1 VRNHRIND
9 QEYFMNKSLSP
20 FTYKI
25 QLYVTFKDIF
35 PEEQDIDLKELLS
48 HYSRKSLINV
58 ALALDT
64 YYGKG
69 EFENCIHFFSEG
81 NKWQYQEI
89 MRRFRIFKS
98 TSFYP
103 NTDYFFCSFVSG
115 LELLRYSYSM
125 PEKTSDEEPYERF
138 EWNLFRALLEINQQT
153 LCKFRAIDDIKK
165 HELVYLNNLC
175 YVDLGK
181 DLKELSIQQ
190 YVYSYHFFKYLKS
203 SCPQNRNLLEAF
215 ETHYGTSWKK
225 YVLTLISARTI
236 SIKHAGRL
244 KKTLEC
250 DVDNLMEK
258 SVFEHLILDTSKE
271 MKYASSSKE
280 DRDGNSDYRYFRE
293 SPVIDD
299 GDSYILY
306 SSPLFLGKV
315 YNSLYFDLPMIN
327 KEIPEKKNRVGSIKD
342 LITTDFIQNTLL
354 YQYVQESIHDG
365 YEMYTEAR
373 MDVAYKKN
381 ENELGAPDLVLIS
394 HHHAIVFECK
404 DIRLNG
410 WVKEQKDYNLII
422 QELKEKIL
430 GSGSNDHKG
439 VGQLTGHIKTIRNDV
454 FHWAPIGSGKK
465 VYPVL
470 VLSDPNFNQE
480 GLNGI
485 IWESYHES
493 IKNKSIRQLAAN
505 RPLIVM
511 TPMTLIKHSSK
522 FKQKGF
528 AFYFEK
534 YNRFMAKNRQYEFS
548 FEHFMNSYGFDKK
561 DLMTKIINELR
572 T

>member
-1 VRNHRIND
+1 
-9 QEYFMNKSLSP
+9 MNKSLSP
-20 FTYKI
+20 FTYRI
-25 QLYVTFKDIF
+25 QLYVTFKDLF
-35 PEEQDIDLKELLS
+35 PEEQELDLKELLS

-64 YYGKG
+64 YYGEG
-69 EFENCIHFFSEG
+69 EFENCVNFFSEG
-81 NKWQYQEI
+81 NKGQYQEI
-89 MRRFRIFKS
+89 MRRFQIFKAK
-98 TSFYP
+98 SFYP

-125 PEKTSDEEPYERF
+125 PEKTSDDEPYARF
-138 EWNLFRALLEINQQT
+138 EWNLFRALLQINQQT
-153 LCKFRAIDDIKK
+153 ICRFHAIEGIKK

-181 DLKELSIQQ
+181 DLKELAIQQ
-190 YVYSYHFFKYLKS
+190 YVYSYHFFRFLEN
-203 SCPQNRNLLEAF
+203 SCIKNRNLLNAF
-215 ETHYGTSWKK
+215 EAHYETSWKR

-258 SVFEHLILDTSKE
+258 SVYEHMILDTSKE

-280 DRDGNSDYRYFRE
+280 DRDSNSDYRYFRE

-354 YQYVQESIHDG
+354 YQYVLESIHDG
-365 YEMYTEAR
+365 YEMYTELR
-373 MDVAYKKN
+373 MDVAHKKN
-381 ENELGAPDLVLIS
+381 EDELGAPDLVLIS

-439 VGQLTGHIKTIRNDV
+439 VGQLTGHIQTIRNDV

-528 AFYFEK
+528 AYYFEK

-548 FEHFMNSYGFDKK
+548 FEHFMNSYGFDRE
-561 DLMTKIINELR
+561 DLITKIINELR